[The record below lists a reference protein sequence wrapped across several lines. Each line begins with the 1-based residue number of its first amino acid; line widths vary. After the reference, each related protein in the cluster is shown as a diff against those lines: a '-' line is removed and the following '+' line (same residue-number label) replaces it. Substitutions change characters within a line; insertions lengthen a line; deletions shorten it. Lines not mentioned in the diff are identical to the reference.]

1 MSLVDSE
8 SLAEAYPSVAESVPA
23 ARERLTDFAVLSGAD
38 REQVE
43 AVRLATSE
51 ALTNA
56 VVHAYRRHPGQLH
69 VAAWIAG
76 SELWVLIGGD
86 GNGLKPNADS
96 PGLGVGLALIAQ
108 VTDGLAIVKRSS
120 GGTEVRMR
128 FDLGVADLEDGDHS
142 SESSSRSASRPASS
156 RFSTTR

>member
-8 SLAEAYPSVAESVPA
+8 SYTETYPSVSEAVPT
-23 ARERLTDFAVLSGAD
+23 AREQLTDFAVRSGAA

-43 AVRLATSE
+43 AVRLAASE

-56 VVHAYRRHPGQLH
+56 VVHAYRHRPGRLH
-69 VAAWIAG
+69 VSAWVAG
-76 SELWVLIGGD
+76 SELWILIADDGD
-86 GNGLKPNADS
+86 GLRANADS

-108 VTDGLAIVKRSS
+108 VTDGLAIVRRSS

-128 FDLGVADLEDGDHS
+128 FDLSPADLDDDGHS

-156 RFSTTR
+156 RFSTTT

>member
-8 SLAEAYPSVAESVPA
+8 NLTETYPSVAEAVPT
-23 ARERLTDFAVLSGAD
+23 ARERLTDFAARSGAAKD
-38 REQVE
+38 QVE
-43 AVRLATSE
+43 AVRLAASE

-56 VVHAYRRHPGQLH
+56 VVHAYRQHAGRLH
-69 VAAWIAG
+69 VSAWVAE
-76 SELWVLIGGD
+76 SELWVLIADDGD
-86 GNGLKPNADS
+86 GLQANADS

-128 FDLGVADLEDGDHS
+128 FDLGSTVSRYGGHS
-142 SESSSRSASRPASS
+142 SMSSRRSALRPASS
-156 RFSTTR
+156 RFSTTT